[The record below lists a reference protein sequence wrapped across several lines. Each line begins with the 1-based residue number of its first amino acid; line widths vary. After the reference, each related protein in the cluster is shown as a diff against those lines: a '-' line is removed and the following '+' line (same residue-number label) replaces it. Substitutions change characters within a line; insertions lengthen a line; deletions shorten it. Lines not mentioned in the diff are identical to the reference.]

1 MLFAEDSPLS
11 GSRSRLP
18 LQPIQHL
25 LSGSDSYFGPH
36 LVGSLRDYCL
46 FLLSNRNDDLYGADD
61 TTVQS
66 QCSYHL
72 ILFRTKWMHPINTPF
87 INLSPPDS
95 SNLSPITSAGS
106 LFSNDVAPPPSLL
119 LPMPM
124 LLYQPTIHHSD
135 LPPSTASS
143 FPLLALIDAAIAY
156 ADATTRLDSSVPQ
169 PLKLPLQ

>member
-66 QCSYHL
+66 QCLYHL
-72 ILFRTKWMHPINTPF
+72 ILFKTKWMHPINTPF

-95 SNLSPITSAGS
+95 SNLSPAASAGS
-106 LFSNDVAPPPSLL
+106 LFLSNDVAPPPSLL

-124 LLYQPTIHHSD
+124 LLYQPTTS
-135 LPPSTASS
+135 LRPPSLHR
-143 FPLLALIDAAIAY
+143 FF
-156 ADATTRLDSSVPQ
+156 
-169 PLKLPLQ
+169 LPFARSNRRRHRVR